1 MQDTGS
7 IIGKR
12 CASFDEIRAQS
23 QRIVEKFN
31 PEKIILFGSYARG
44 EPTPESDVDLC
55 IIIDSARPSWEISA
69 EISLMLDHA
78 FPLDILVKHRQ
89 EVERRLSIGDFF
101 IEDIIKKGKV
111 LHERT
116 GSRVD

>member
-1 MQDTGS
+1 MQDTMS

-12 CASFDEIRAQS
+12 CASFDEIYRQS
-23 QRIVEKFN
+23 QRIVEKFD

-55 IIIDSARPSWEISA
+55 IIVDSARASWDIRV
-69 EISLMLDHA
+69 EISLILDHA
-78 FPLDILVKHRQ
+78 FPLDVFVKTRQ

-101 IEDIIKKGKV
+101 LEDILRKGKV
-111 LHERT
+111 LYERT
-116 GSRVD
+116 GARVD